1 MRQIILA
8 LLWSIVAQIQT
19 TLHYRLCNNCPT
31 GENKSNINT
40 TYTYDT
46 LTPYSSAG
54 VTSDFGARYRKP
66 KYDWHKGVDYKP
78 HGCNPGDGCR
88 GTAVVT
94 IGAGNVNRIYAEH
107 GMKMIAIAGTNGNN
121 YGYGH
126 IFNSRF
132 IGTGSSCNHIN
143 EGKFFLKAIDDEDP

>member
-40 TYTYDT
+40 TYSYDT

-54 VTSDFGARYRKP
+54 VTSDFGA
-66 KYDWHKGVDYKP
+66 
-78 HGCNPGDGCR
+78 
-88 GTAVVT
+88 
-94 IGAGNVNRIYAEH
+94 
-107 GMKMIAIAGTNGNN
+107 
-121 YGYGH
+121 
-126 IFNSRF
+126 
-132 IGTGSSCNHIN
+132 
-143 EGKFFLKAIDDEDP
+143 